1 MIAAGAILGV
11 GASFLW
17 VTQGAIMTTYVP
29 EGQKGRAIAVFWI
42 IFNLGGGVGALA
54 SFGINYNSKSGTVS
68 DSTYIALM
76 VVMAVGWFL
85 GVFICPPS
93 KVRMTQLPER
103 GHRERMPLKE
113 ELRLAVHTLT
123 NWRVACMLPL
133 FFCANIFYSYQQNNV
148 NGYSFNI
155 RTRSLNSALYW
166 IAQMFG
172 GLVMGS
178 LLDLKGL
185 SRKQRATLGWS
196 VLFVTGMVIWGGGYA
211 FEKWEDVRLAH
222 KLKQDIDYLDANLAT
237 GPIFL
242 YIFYGCY
249 DALWQS
255 FSYWM
260 IGSVSN
266 SSAVAAVLVGAYK
279 TFQAAGAAMAWRVNA
294 LAVPGMTQLAMDW
307 GLCIGSLV
315 IIVPTV
321 LTVSATNVRPAE
333 DMTDKTADE

>member
-1 MIAAGAILGV
+1 VIAAGAILGV

-29 EGQKGRAIAVFWI
+29 ENQKGRAIAVFWI
-42 IFNLGGGVGALA
+42 IFNFGGGVGSLA
-54 SFGINYNSKSGTVS
+54 SFGLNYNSKSGTVS
-68 DSTYIALM
+68 NATYIALM
-76 VVMAVGWFL
+76 VIMAFGWFL
-85 GVFICPPS
+85 GIFICAPS
-93 KVRMTQLPER
+93 KVRMS
-103 GHRERMPLKE
+103 
-113 ELRLAVHTLT
+113 ELRESGEKEHLSFRDEVKLSIRTIT

-148 NGYSFNI
+148 NGYTFNI

-166 IAQMFG
+166 MAQMAG
-172 GLVMGS
+172 GLVMGA

-185 SRKQRATLGWS
+185 SRKHRGMLGWA
-196 VLFVTGMVIWGGGYA
+196 VLFVTGMAIWGGGYA

-222 KLKQDIDYLDANLAT
+222 KQKQDIDYLDASIST

-266 SSAVAAVLVGAYK
+266 SAAVAAVLVGAYK
-279 TFQAAGAAMAWRVNA
+279 SFQATGAAVAWRINA
-294 LAVPGMTQLAMDW
+294 LAYPGMTQLAIDW

-315 IIVPTV
+315 IIIPTV
-321 LTVSATNVRPAE
+321 LTITATNVETGE
-333 DMTDKTADE
+333 DLVDKAREE